1 MMFVDDMVLVHENKN
16 VLEGILKRRREVLEN
31 NWLKINKVQTEFV
44 ELRFKIR
51 YENGYYLSIKGQF
64 INKVEK
70 CKYLEA
76 IVQENW
82 GTHWR
87 M

>member
-1 MMFVDDMVLVHENKN
+1 MMFADDK
-16 VLEGILKRRREVLEN
+16 VLEGILKRRRELLEN

-51 YENGYYLSIKGQF
+51 YDNGYNLSIKGQF

-70 CKYLEA
+70 YKYSGT
-76 IVQENW
+76 IVQEN
-82 GTHWR
+82 GKHVGECS
-87 M
+87 